1 MKEEKVPIQNSGF
14 YWHCHHEELLEWCY
28 SYEER
33 EKYIRTQKPVK
44 EIELRLHL
52 FKPVQGNLPKEVI
65 EAWRAC
71 DEALRAYDEA
81 RRAYNEARRAYD
93 EARRAYDEAILKN
106 ETEIEELHKKECPNC
121 PWDGETIFPEQK

>member
-52 FKPVQGNLPKEVI
+52 FKPVQVNLPKEVI
-65 EAWRAC
+65 EAWRTC

>member
-52 FKPVQGNLPKEVI
+52 FKPVQGNLPNEVI

-106 ETEIEELHKKECPNC
+106 ET
-121 PWDGETIFPEQK
+121 

>member
-81 RRAYNEARRAYD
+81 RRAYNEALRAYD